1 MFTPFLPA
9 NGSGATIAAALLVA
23 LAVDAAFG
31 DPRWLWRLVP
41 HPVAAIGKLIDALD
55 AKWNDAA
62 KPDRTRFRRGAWA
75 AALVCFAAVAIGWA
89 IEFALRPLEG
99 GWIIEGVL
107 ASTLIAAR
115 GLFDHVRRVASALE
129 VGLAEGREA
138 VAHIVGRD
146 PRSLDQAG
154 VARAAIESAAE
165 NFADGVVAPVF
176 WFALFGLPGLLAYKA
191 VNTMDSM
198 IGYLSPRHGAFGK
211 AAARIDDG
219 ANWLPARLAGV
230 LIAAVTVALP
240 GAGAGRAF
248 ATLRRDAGKHRSP
261 NAGWPEAAMA
271 GALGLALAGPRR
283 YDGREVADPWLGDG
297 RRDAHGGDIH
307 RALEVSLAAYAVLTA
322 SVAAW
327 ALI

>member
-1 MFTPFLPA
+1 MFTPFLPESD
-9 NGSGATIAAALLVA
+9 GGAMVAAALLVA
-23 LAVDAAFG
+23 FAVDAAFG

-41 HPVAAIGKLIDALD
+41 HPVAAIGKLVDALD
-55 AKWNDAA
+55 ATWNDAGQ
-62 KPDRTRFRRGAWA
+62 PDRTRFRRGAWA
-75 AALVCFAAVAIGWA
+75 AVLVCLAAVVIGWA
-89 IEFALRPLEG
+89 TEFALRHLD
-99 GWIIEGVL
+99 WSWVIEGVL

-115 GLFDHVRRVASALE
+115 GLYDHVRRVASALE
-129 VGLAEGREA
+129 VGLAEGQNA

-146 PRSLDQAG
+146 PRSLDAAG
-154 VARAAIESAAE
+154 VARAAIESTAE

-176 WFALFGLPGLLAYKA
+176 WFALFGLPGLLACKA

-198 IGYLSPRHGAFGK
+198 IGHMSPRHGAFGK

-230 LIAAVTVALP
+230 LIAAVAVALP
-240 GAGAGRAF
+240 GASATRAF

-297 RRDAHGGDIH
+297 RHDAHGGDIH
-307 RALEVSLAAYAVLTA
+307 RALNVILAAWAVLAA
-322 SVAAW
+322 SVAAA

>member
-1 MFTPFLPA
+1 MFTPFLPESD
-9 NGSGATIAAALLVA
+9 GGATVAAALLVA
-23 LAVDAAFG
+23 LAVDAAIG

-41 HPVAAIGKLIDALD
+41 HPVAAIGKLVDALD
-55 AKWNDAA
+55 AKWNDAG

-75 AALVCFAAVAIGWA
+75 AALVCLAAVVIGWA

-99 GWIIEGVL
+99 GWVIEGVL

-115 GLFDHVRRVASALE
+115 GLYDHVRRVASALE
-129 VGLAEGREA
+129 VGLAEGRKA

-146 PRSLDQAG
+146 PQSLDAPG

-191 VNTMDSM
+191 ANTMDSM
-198 IGYLSPRHGAFGK
+198 IGHISPRHGAFGK

-230 LIAAVTVALP
+230 LIAAVAIALP
-240 GAGAGRAF
+240 GAGARRAF

-283 YDGREVADPWLGDG
+283 YDGREVAEPWLGDG
-297 RRDAHGGDIH
+297 RSNAHGGDIH
-307 RALEVSLAAYAVLTA
+307 RALEVTLAAYAVLVA
-322 SVAAW
+322 SVAAS